1 MEQRVSMV
9 PATGTGKVTQPRRHT
24 PGVLSHPRW
33 EKDHFHLFF
42 FPVWWINIAVTT
54 PWKVWL
60 LLRELVEKWCAREK
74 VSKCCVPELGQLDT
88 LSVDVVDLAQI
99 GAYHWNNSINTFIIP
114 MLLYPKTWL
123 LFFPYASQYCLILIQ
138 NQPKANSGVLF
149 VLTIVQEN
157 FFRCSAHVFWIQL
170 WSARLIPTEQLLKVL

>member
-1 MEQRVSMV
+1 M
-9 PATGTGKVTQPRRHT
+9 
-24 PGVLSHPRW
+24 
-33 EKDHFHLFF
+33 
-42 FPVWWINIAVTT
+42 
-54 PWKVWL
+54 
-60 LLRELVEKWCAREK
+60 
-74 VSKCCVPELGQLDT
+74 PELGQLDT

-149 VLTIVQEN
+149 VLTVVQEN
-157 FFRCSAHVFWIQL
+157 FFRSSVHVFWIQL